1 MQLLLLNSTLRFR
14 FIDLARGQKLQLW
27 RGEPVEC
34 GFTSLVSALCSGGS
48 QSKHGDG
55 ASVSPSWIAAGF
67 SSGQCRLF
75 DLREGGV
82 ISSWRAHDGYV
93 TKVELSFFSPPKTNI
108 NS

>member
-1 MQLLLLNSTLRFR
+1 MQQFLLNSTAQFR
-14 FIDLARGQKLQLW
+14 FIDLARGQKLELW
-27 RGEPVEC
+27 GGEAIES

-48 QSKHGDG
+48 QTKHGDG

-75 DLREGGV
+75 DLRENGF

-93 TKVELSFFSPPKTNI
+93 TKVN
-108 NS
+108 